1 MPALEIVK
9 VSETSKC
16 VSHLSPTPVRVPSPS
31 SVSVD
36 MYARRHC
43 TLPLVSVNYGHGRLH
58 NSPIAETKK
67 TNEKHITKYTID
79 HTQERKRESEGGREP
94 GKVRRGVI
102 SVRHSK
108 SKFDCSDTTIPDVAS
123 TCHNIGLVL
132 IQQGNV
138 EKAKDKFEEAAD
150 IRRAKLGAR
159 HALTK
164 KSERLAANC
173 L

>member
-36 MYARRHC
+36 MY
-43 TLPLVSVNYGHGRLH
+43 TTVSFSQLWRLH
-58 NSPIAETKK
+58 NSPTAETKK

-94 GKVRRGVI
+94 GKVRRGVS

-108 SKFDCSDTTIPDVAS
+108 SKFDCSAKTIPNVANPYYNMACAYAPQDKLLCRDMLLKAERAGFLSALKEHMKTDSDMDVVRES
-123 TCHNIGLVL
+123 EWFKDL
-132 IQQGNV
+132 I
-138 EKAKDKFEEAAD
+138 
-150 IRRAKLGAR
+150 L
-159 HALTK
+159 
-164 KSERLAANC
+164 RL
-173 L
+173 

>member
-31 SVSVD
+31 SVPVD
-36 MYARRHC
+36 MYVRRHC
-43 TLPLVSVNYGHGRLH
+43 TLPIL
-58 NSPIAETKK
+58 
-67 TNEKHITKYTID
+67 
-79 HTQERKRESEGGREP
+79 
-94 GKVRRGVI
+94 
-102 SVRHSK
+102 
-108 SKFDCSDTTIPDVAS
+108 DVAA
-123 TCHNIGLVL
+123 TCENIGLVL
-132 IQQGNV
+132 KQQGEV
-138 EKAKDKFEEAAD
+138 EKAKVAFEEAAY
-150 IRRAKLGAR
+150 IRRAKLGAH